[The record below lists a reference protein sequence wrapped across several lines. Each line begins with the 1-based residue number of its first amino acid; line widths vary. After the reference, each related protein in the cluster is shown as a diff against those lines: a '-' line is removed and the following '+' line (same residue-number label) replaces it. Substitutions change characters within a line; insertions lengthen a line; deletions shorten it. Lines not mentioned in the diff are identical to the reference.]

1 MAVTEAVERAA
12 RAMYA
17 NIAPDWDWD
26 DPDAEPMRRMYRE
39 NARVVLATIRDP
51 GVPMDAPALAAWQ
64 AVIDAMLAQA

>member
-1 MAVTEAVERAA
+1 MAVTNARERAA

-26 DPDAEPMRRMYRE
+26 DPDAEPMRRMYRD

-51 GVPMDAPALAAWQ
+51 DLSMDSTALAAWQ
-64 AVIDAMLAQA
+64 AIIDAMLAEG

>member
-26 DPDAEPMRRMYRE
+26 DPDAEPMRRMYRD

-51 GVPMDAPALAAWQ
+51 GVKMDALTLAGWQ
-64 AVIDAMLAQA
+64 AVIDAMLAEA

>member
-1 MAVTEAVERAA
+1 MAVTEAIKRAA

-17 NIAPDWDWD
+17 NIAPDWDWA

-51 GVPMDAPALAAWQ
+51 GVPMDGPALAVWQ
-64 AVIDAMLAQA
+64 AVIDAMLAED